1 MLHLG
6 KGNVISLKD
15 VVLIADLETTTQ
27 AKETEEFLKIAEAE
41 GFIID
46 YSEGNPRSFIVTD
59 ETVYYSM
66 ISSNTLAKRVNVK
79 DNLNCD

>member
-6 KGNVISLKD
+6 AGHVIPAKD
-15 VVLIADLETTTQ
+15 VVLIADLETTTDS
-27 AKETEEFLKIAEAE
+27 KETEEFLQIAKEE

-46 YSEGNPRSFIVTD
+46 YSEGNPKSFVVTD

-66 ISSNTLAKRVNVK
+66 ISSTTLRKRVNFK
-79 DNLNCD
+79 YNLGRD